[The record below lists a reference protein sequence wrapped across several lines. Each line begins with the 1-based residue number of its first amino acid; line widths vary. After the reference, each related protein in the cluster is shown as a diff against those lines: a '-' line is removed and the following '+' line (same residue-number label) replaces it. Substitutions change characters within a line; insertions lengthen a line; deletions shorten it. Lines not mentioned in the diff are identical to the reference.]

1 MLHFVFR
8 VLSASSCM
16 KQSGIQSVTERALI
30 VLSNIILCFVTVFLQ
45 QPSNAKGGK
54 WIIRMPKGLASR
66 YWEEIILALIGGQF
80 GGVPDGEIC
89 GAVLSVRYSEDILG
103 VWNRNAAN
111 ADVTDKIRDAI
122 KKVLQ
127 IPPHAYMEYK
137 PHQASLQDRSSF
149 RNTQVWKPTKQLD
162 RPSSTVESSGGA
174 SATTRRSG
182 SWTEREK
189 TGGGGASSS
198 KALGPRG
205 SAGERGSWRT
215 GNH

>member
-1 MLHFVFR
+1 M
-8 VLSASSCM
+8 
-16 KQSGIQSVTERALI
+16 
-30 VLSNIILCFVTVFLQ
+30 

-80 GGVPDGEIC
+80 AGVPDGEIC

-103 VWNRNAAN
+103 VWNRTAT
-111 ADVTDKIRDAI
+111 DREGIDKIRDAI

-127 IPPHAYMEYK
+127 LPPHANMEYK

-149 RNTQVWKPTKQLD
+149 RNTQVWKPKQVE
-162 RPSSTVESSGGA
+162 RSSITAGGGGGESGMGVGGGG
-174 SATTRRSG
+174 SSSRRTG

-189 TGGGGASSS
+189 SVSAGSSSSNSKPTARGGGG
-198 KALGPRG
+198 
-205 SAGERGSWRT
+205 GERGSWRT